1 MVVGSVLTI
10 GMVLLVFSSSFVCLM
25 DWTSVAKNRHTMA
38 SNKTPTTK
46 TRPPSTKM
54 DPPTR
59 SQDEDDD
66 DDDDDDD
73 KGLEHA
79 EAFGLSLL
87 SHVAV
92 VVVAGAVVLE
102 DDTHDEEAE
111 DDLGEANTGTSETA
125 RF

>member
-1 MVVGSVLTI
+1 
-10 GMVLLVFSSSFVCLM
+10 MVLLVFSSSFVCLM
-25 DWTSVAKNRHTMA
+25 DWTSVAKNRHAMA
-38 SNKTPTTK
+38 SNKTPTTN

-59 SQDEDDD
+59 SHDEDDD
-66 DDDDDDD
+66 DEDDDDDD
-73 KGLEHA
+73 KGLEDA
-79 EAFGLSLL
+79 DAFGLPLL
-87 SHVAV
+87 SDVA

-111 DDLGEANTGTSETA
+111 DDLGEANTGTSETG